1 MRIKITM
8 LLLGLVLAGY
18 TSFAQELFGQAE
30 NTLADHWDL
39 GDNEND
45 DKDLFV
51 IRTYK
56 PVYVLVAKVSNN
68 VNRLPHSANPARNID
83 EPIPLNKTEQMFQLS
98 LKTKVFNDVFGDKV
112 GGDIWVAYTQASF
125 WQVFNTDLSRPF
137 RETNYEPEAMF
148 ILPVHYRLFGMDGVF
163 LGLGL
168 NHQSNGRANPLS
180 RSWNRIV
187 AQVALEGKNTSI
199 VFKPWWRLPESD
211 EDDDNPGIENY
222 LGRSELLFTWGKGI
236 HAVNCT
242 ARHSLRFGE
251 NNRGSIRLAY
261 SIKIIDN
268 LKFHAQVFSGYG
280 ESMIDYNH
288 RQTVVGF
295 GLSLVEW

>member
-1 MRIKITM
+1 VG
-8 LLLGLVLAGY
+8 LLLAGHN
-18 TSFAQELFGQAE
+18 SFAQELFGQAE

-39 GDNEND
+39 GSHEND

-56 PVYVLVAKVSNN
+56 PVYVLAAKVSNN
-68 VNRLPHSANPARNID
+68 VNRMPHSANPDRNID
-83 EPIPLNKTEQMFQLS
+83 EPVPLNRTEQMFQLS
-98 LKTKVFNDVFGDKV
+98 LKTKVLNDVFGGEQ
-112 GGDIWVAYTQASF
+112 GGDVWVGYTQASF

-148 ILPVHYRLFGMDGVF
+148 ILPVRYRLFGMDGVF
-163 LGLGL
+163 VGLGF

-187 AQVALEGKNTSI
+187 AQVAMEGKHTAV

-211 EDDDNPGIENY
+211 EKDDNPGIENY
-222 LGRSELLFTWGKGI
+222 LGRSELLLTWGKGI

-242 ARHSLRFGE
+242 ARHSLRFGD
-251 NNRGSIRLAY
+251 NNRGSIRFAY

-268 LKFHAQVFSGYG
+268 LRFRAQVFSGYG

>member
-1 MRIKITM
+1 MM
-8 LLLGLVLAGY
+8 LLVVLVLEAHN
-18 TSFAQELFGQAE
+18 TFAQELFGQAE

-39 GDNEND
+39 GDHEND

-56 PVYVLVAKVSNN
+56 PVYVLVAKLSNN
-68 VNRLPHSANPARNID
+68 VNRMPHSGNPERNIE
-83 EPIPLNKTEQMFQLS
+83 EPIPLNKTEEMFQLS
-98 LKTKVFNDVFGDKV
+98 LKTKVLNDVFGGV
-112 GGDIWVAYTQASF
+112 QGGDVWIGYTQASF

-148 ILPVHYRLFGMDGVF
+148 ILPVKYRLFGMDGVF
-163 LGLGL
+163 VGLGF

-187 AQVALEGKNTSI
+187 AQIAMEGKNTSV

-211 EDDDNPGIENY
+211 EKDDNPGIENY
-222 LGRSELLFTWGKGI
+222 LGRSELLLTWGKGI

-242 ARHSLRFGE
+242 ARHSLRFGDD
-251 NNRGSIRLAY
+251 NRGSIRLAY

-268 LKFHAQVFSGYG
+268 LRFRAQVFSGYG

-288 RQTVVGF
+288 RQTVLGF

>member
-1 MRIKITM
+1 MALM
-8 LLLGLVLAGY
+8 FAGY
-18 TSFAQELFGQAE
+18 NTFAQELFGQPE
-30 NTLADHWDL
+30 NTLADHWDI
-39 GDNEND
+39 GDSEND

-56 PVYVLVAKVSNN
+56 PVYVLVAKVSDN
-68 VNRLPHSANPARNID
+68 VNRMPHSANPERNID
-83 EPIPLNKTEQMFQLS
+83 ESIPLNKTEQMFQLS

-112 GGDIWVAYTQASF
+112 GGDIWAAYTQVSF

-137 RETNYEPEAMF
+137 RETNYEPEVMF
-148 ILPVHYRLFGMDGVF
+148 VLPVRYRLFGLDGVF
-163 LGLGL
+163 LVGY

-187 AQVALEGKNTSI
+187 AQVALEGKNASV

-211 EDDDNPGIENY
+211 EKDDNPGIENY
-222 LGRSELLFTWGKGI
+222 LGRSELLFAWGKGI

-242 ARHSLRFGE
+242 ARHSLRFGD
-251 NNRGSIRLAY
+251 NNRGSLRLAY

-268 LKFHAQVFSGYG
+268 LRFRAQVFSGYG

>member
-1 MRIKITM
+1 MKIKITM
-8 LLLGLVLAGY
+8 LLMGLVFTVPAA
-18 TSFAQELFGQAE
+18 FAQELFGGEE

-39 GDNEND
+39 GDHEHD

-56 PVYVLVAKVSNN
+56 PVYVLAAKVSNN
-68 VNRLPHSANPARNID
+68 VNRMPHSDNPDRNVD

-98 LKTKVFNDVFGDKV
+98 LKTKVLNDVFGGEQ
-112 GGDIWVAYTQASF
+112 GGDIWVGYTQASF

-148 ILPVHYRLFGMDGVF
+148 IFPVRYRLFGMNGVF
-163 LGLGL
+163 MGLGF

-180 RSWNRIV
+180 RSWNRVV
-187 AQVALEGKNTSI
+187 AQVGMEGKNTSV
-199 VFKPWWRLPESD
+199 VFKPWWRLPEK
-211 EDDDNPGIENY
+211 EADDDNPGIENY
-222 LGRSELLFTWGKGI
+222 LGRSELLVAWKKGI
-236 HAVNCT
+236 HSVNCT
-242 ARHSLRFGE
+242 ARHSLRLGD
-251 NNRGSIRLAY
+251 NNRGNIRLAY
-261 SIKIIDN
+261 SINIVDN
-268 LKFHAQVFSGYG
+268 LKFHAQVFTGYG

>member
-1 MRIKITM
+1 M
-8 LLLGLVLAGY
+8 LLMGLVLVGH
-18 TSFAQELFGQAE
+18 TSSAQELFGQAE

-83 EPIPLNKTEQMFQLS
+83 EPILLNKTEQMFQLS

-148 ILPVHYRLFGMDGVF
+148 ILPVKYRLFGMDGVF

-187 AQVALEGKNTSI
+187 AQVALEGENTSV

-222 LGRSELLFTWGKGI
+222 LGRSELLFTWGKEI

>member
-1 MRIKITM
+1 MKITLTM
-8 LLLGLVLAGY
+8 LLMALMFAGY
-18 TSFAQELFGQAE
+18 NTFAQELFGQPE

-39 GDNEND
+39 GDSEND

-56 PVYVLVAKVSNN
+56 PVYVLVAKVSDN
-68 VNRLPHSANPARNID
+68 VNRMPHSANPERNID
-83 EPIPLNKTEQMFQLS
+83 ESIPLNKTEQMFQLS

-112 GGDIWVAYTQASF
+112 GGDIWAAYTQVSF

-137 RETNYEPEAMF
+137 RETNYEPEVMF
-148 ILPVHYRLFGMDGVF
+148 VLPVRYRLFGLDGVF
-163 LGLGL
+163 LGLGY

-187 AQVALEGKNTSI
+187 AQVALEGKNASV

-211 EDDDNPGIENY
+211 EKDDNPGIENY
-222 LGRSELLFTWGKGI
+222 LGRSELLFAWGKGI

-242 ARHSLRFGE
+242 ARHSLRFGD
-251 NNRGSIRLAY
+251 NNRGSLRLAY

-268 LKFHAQVFSGYG
+268 LRFRAQVFSGYG